1 MLMLFHIGMLK
12 RSPQQNLALNAIGML
27 QKIIDPSLNPSSLFI
42 PYGDCCILKYQ
53 AYSCQGESEEPKQ
66 EQMGVESVSKSR
78 ETSVEDIVDGQNVSL
93 HSDKVLRRQLLN
105 LEFKH
110 CLFRI

>member
-1 MLMLFHIGMLK
+1 MLMVLHIGMLK
-12 RSPQQNLALNAIGML
+12 RSPQQNLALNTIGML

-78 ETSVEDIVDGQNVSL
+78 ETSVEVVDGQNVSL